1 MAPVCW
7 SSRRPLGVAAKFSRL
22 SNNVSSQMS
31 LSQNQRGNQ
40 RENQSKLQHHVF
52 THNAFKITRFKH
64 TQHQKL
70 NWANSGEYST
80 KVIVCVCMQPHMFC
94 SSWVDF
100 PAAAPGTGVRTLS
113 DRKLVQRLI
122 RFIIIITQ
130 CMSVWTHLKSLTRV
144 IHVILLCGRP
154 KSSSLCFLYSRF
166 N

>member
-31 LSQNQRGNQ
+31 LSQNERENQ

-52 THNAFKITRFKH
+52 THNAFKIMRFKH

-80 KVIVCVCMQPHMFC
+80 
-94 SSWVDF
+94 
-100 PAAAPGTGVRTLS
+100 
-113 DRKLVQRLI
+113 
-122 RFIIIITQ
+122 
-130 CMSVWTHLKSLTRV
+130 
-144 IHVILLCGRP
+144 
-154 KSSSLCFLYSRF
+154 
-166 N
+166 